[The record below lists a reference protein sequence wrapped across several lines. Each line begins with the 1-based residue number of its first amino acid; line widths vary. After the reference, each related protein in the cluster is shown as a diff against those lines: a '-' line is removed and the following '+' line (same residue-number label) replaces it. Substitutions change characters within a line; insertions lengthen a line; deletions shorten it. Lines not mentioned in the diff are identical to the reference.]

1 MSHIEEFIGELSKN
15 QSIEILTD
23 EKILKKYIAENYSRK
38 EVFAPSAIIYPTTV
52 EQVEIALKLANET
65 KVSIT
70 VRSSS
75 GQDSLTGTSLP
86 WVKDSVVLNLSK
98 MNKIIHV
105 DTLND
110 MAVIEAGV
118 TFEQLNKELNKVGYY
133 MEHPLQ
139 VKHGKSIIAA
149 LIDRDPVL
157 TAKHLWDVPDP
168 LCAMKMVFGN
178 GRLFGSGS
186 AAGPGTLE
194 EMLEAGCAM
203 NQAQGPV
210 WLDLGRVIT
219 GAQGTLAVCCW
230 ASVKIKKLGS
240 CKKCVFVQSDDI
252 NKLGEYASM
261 VIRRRL
267 GEEAV
272 LLNRKGMQ
280 QIFGLDAKDTAKM
293 PKWTFCSTVRGYNYF
308 PEEYMNNQFA
318 DMEDIAKEYKLDF
331 SDSLNGLDE
340 KDAIKAFEG
349 TSKKNDFWKYKDGKE
364 IVDLFCLNTIDV
376 IEKFTKIAEK
386 VVEKINLS
394 VDDLVVYAQPSQ
406 MARNCHIE
414 FVIQAGDKAK
424 DLEMI
429 LGTAL
434 LDNNA
439 FFSRPYGVMEE
450 KVYNKY
456 TAQRHFMPAIK
467 KFFDEQGILNPGKLA
482 NGYKGGEI

>member
-1 MSHIEEFIGELSKN
+1 MSKVEEYLGALSKVKDL
-15 QSIEILTD
+15 EIVTD
-23 EKILKKYIAENYSRK
+23 EKILKKYIAENFSRK
-38 EVFAPSAIIYPTTV
+38 EAFAPAAILYPTTV
-52 EQVEIALKLANET
+52 EQVEAAMQLANEAE
-65 KVSIT
+65 VNIT
-70 VRSSS
+70 VRSSA
-75 GQDSLTGTSLP
+75 GNDSLTGASLP
-86 WVKDSVVLNLSK
+86 WVEDTVVINLSK
-98 MNKIIHV
+98 MNKIIHI

-118 TFEQLNKELNKVGYY
+118 TFEQLNKELKKVGFY

-139 VKHGKSIIAA
+139 VKQGKSVIAA
-149 LIDRDPVL
+149 LLDRDPVL

-210 WLDLGRVIT
+210 WLDLGRVMT

-230 ASVKIKKLGS
+230 ASVKIKKAGS
-240 CKKCVFVQSDDI
+240 CKKTVFVQSDNI
-252 NKLGEYASM
+252 NKLGEYASQ

-280 QIFGLDAKDTAKM
+280 QIFGLDAKAAAKM
-293 PKWTFCSTVRGYNYF
+293 PKWTYCSTVRGYNYF

-318 DMEDIAKEYKLDF
+318 DMEDLAKEYKISFTESLEGL
-331 SDSLNGLDE
+331 SD
-340 KDAIKAFEG
+340 KDAFKALEDASG
-349 TSKKNDFWKYKDGKE
+349 KNDFWKFRDGKE

-386 VVEKINLS
+386 AVEKAGLS
-394 VDDLVVYAQPSQ
+394 VDALVVYAQPSQ

-414 FVIQAGDKAK
+414 FVIQAGDKAAE
-424 DLEMI
+424 LEDV

-439 FFSRPYGVMEE
+439 FFSRPYGAMEE

-467 KFFDEQGILNPGKLA
+467 TFFDAKGILNPGKLA